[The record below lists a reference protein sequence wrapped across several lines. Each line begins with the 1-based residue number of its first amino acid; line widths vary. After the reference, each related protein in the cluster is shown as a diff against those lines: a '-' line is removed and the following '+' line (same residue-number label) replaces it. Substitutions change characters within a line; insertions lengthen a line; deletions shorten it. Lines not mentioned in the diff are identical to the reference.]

1 MSSLEI
7 PFLPKGRLPHSEEST
22 RDEDTVDS
30 AADTFSIHKHGRR
43 QGRLDSA
50 AARAITILLALW
62 GLGSLP
68 IQLFHL
74 IRPPAASHDVYRPE
88 TLTPDLNL
96 CDCGRTI
103 DEAIARKCVYDSLAT
118 AWLPP
123 HCRDDALTAE
133 FDRSGPGSDGSWPY
147 YADAN
152 GTIPIGKAQIALLG
166 DGQRSFWSLREWH
179 IAHCLFYWEKLV
191 RMRETGAVMERRF
204 DTANHARHCR
214 RLVMNPS
221 MFHKQLVEVPVMMS
235 SGTEEV
241 MNGHEHEHGHR
252 EEIEGR

>member
-1 MSSLEI
+1 MSFMEI
-7 PFLPKGRLPHSEEST
+7 PFLAKGRPPHSPDITHDEESV
-22 RDEDTVDS
+22 DTAPDPS
-30 AADTFSIHKHGRR
+30 SIYKHGRR
-43 QGRLDSA
+43 QGRFFSA
-50 AARAITILLALW
+50 ASRTVTILLALW

-68 IQLFHL
+68 IQLSRL
-74 IRPPAASHDVYRPE
+74 IRPLAPAPDVYRPE
-88 TLTPDLNL
+88 TLAPDLNL

-103 DEAIARKCVYDSLAT
+103 DEALARKCVYDSLAT

-133 FDRSGPGSDGSWPY
+133 FDRSGPGSDGSWLY

-179 IAHCLFYWEKLV
+179 IAHCLFYWEKFV
-191 RMRETGAVMERRF
+191 RMRETGVVMERRF
-204 DTANHARHCR
+204 DTVNHVRHCR
-214 RLVMNPS
+214 RLIMNPS

-235 SGTEEV
+235 SGIEEV
-241 MNGHEHEHGHR
+241 ENEHDHGHHRR
-252 EEIEGR
+252 EFEV